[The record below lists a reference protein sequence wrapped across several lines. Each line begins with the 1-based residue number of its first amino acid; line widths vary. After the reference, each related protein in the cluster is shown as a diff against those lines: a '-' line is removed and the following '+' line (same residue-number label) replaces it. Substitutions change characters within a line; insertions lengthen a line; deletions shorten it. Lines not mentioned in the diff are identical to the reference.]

1 MLYRL
6 GKLISRLFRSGIA
19 EICSIVLEDL
29 ITSAESY
36 FTGRGIR
43 LDAVNEDALG
53 KNGENKNILKNDFDF
68 DSRDRKATYHC
79 IPTHKTN
86 SQLP

>member
-6 GKLISRLFRSGIA
+6 GKLISCLFCSGIA

-43 LDAVNEDALG
+43 LDAVNEDALSR
-53 KNGENKNILKNDFDF
+53 KNGEKLI
-68 DSRDRKATYHC
+68 S
-79 IPTHKTN
+79 
-86 SQLP
+86 

>member
-53 KNGENKNILKNDFDF
+53 KEW
-68 DSRDRKATYHC
+68 
-79 IPTHKTN
+79 
-86 SQLP
+86 